1 MRNYQQLTRDERYQI
16 QVLLRQGLAVRA
28 LSRALKR
35 APSTIG
41 RELRRNRGGR
51 GYRFKQALRLRW
63 QRRRSAIRTRIGA
76 ALWRRV
82 FACIRNDWSPE
93 QISGRLRLEGI
104 RISHEWIYQ
113 RILLDKRAGGDLW
126 RHLRCQK
133 QRRKRYG
140 RYDRRGLLPGRV
152 GIEQRPAVV
161 ERRSRLGDW
170 EVDTV
175 LGRKTRGPVVLT
187 AVERKSRY
195 TRLALLPGCTAAA
208 ARRGL
213 ITRLRGEMP
222 VKTLTADN
230 GREFAQHARVAR
242 ALQAKFYFARP
253 YHSWERGLNEN
264 TNGLV
269 RQYLQKGSDFGLLS
283 KAQVRHIEQ
292 RLNRRPRK
300 CLGYQTP
307 EEVIFR

>member
-1 MRNYQQLTRDERYQI
+1 MRNYRQLTRDERYQI
-16 QVLLRQGLAVRA
+16 QLLLRQGLGVRA
-28 LSRALKR
+28 LARELKR
-35 APSTIG
+35 SPSTIS

-51 GYRFKQALRLRW
+51 GYRCKQAHRLHW
-63 QRRRSAIRTRIGA
+63 QRRRCAVRPRIDAG
-76 ALWRRV
+76 LWRRV
-82 FACIRNDWSPE
+82 FARIREDWSPE
-93 QISGRLRLEGI
+93 QISGRLRREGI

-113 RILLDKRAGGDLW
+113 RILDDKRAGGDLW

-140 RYDRRGLLPGRV
+140 RYDRRGVLPGRV
-152 GIEQRPAVV
+152 GIERRPAIV

-195 TRLALLPGCTAAA
+195 TRLALLPRGTAAA
-208 ARRGL
+208 ASRGL
-213 ITRLRGEMP
+213 IARLREGMP

-242 ALQAKFYFARP
+242 ALKAKFYFARP

-269 RQYLQKGSDFGLLS
+269 RQYLQKGSDFGDLS
-283 KAQVRHIEQ
+283 QAQVNRIEQ
-292 RLNRRPRK
+292 RLNQRPRK